1 MVSVI
6 CVDLPSRVGR
16 PESDSYDCGMF
27 ILNSKFVTESTKMN
41 CNWTSSI
48 DLNAAGNAQKRDRCC
63 YRSNLGA
70 HHLHI
75 DCGGGWQHAGVQDI
89 SGHGCDHWRPPLP
102 RVLSFVVFLPTIVV
116 APYHVFVILL
126 VPPASPHPTHPTLC
140 GLLTVPSILIW
151 SSDPCPAAHDL
162 LLYQCTRVCVG
173 IRSMPGSWLPI
184 VKLYKYSWIQKET
197 EDEVFWIPDWRGNRY
212 VSSAAIC

>member
-1 MVSVI
+1 MLKGYDLCNVFNWFYVWLVLVSVI

-16 PESDSYDCGMF
+16 PESDSYNCGMF
-27 ILNSKFVTESTKMN
+27 ILNSKFVIESIKYT

-116 APYHVFVILL
+116 APCHVFVILL
-126 VPPASPHPTHPTLC
+126 VPPATPLTQPSVAFSPCPA
-140 GLLTVPSILIW
+140 S
-151 SSDPCPAAHDL
+151 SSDPVILAPRHMIFC
-162 LLYQCTRVCVG
+162 CTSVHG
-173 IRSMPGSWLPI
+173 
-184 VKLYKYSWIQKET
+184 
-197 EDEVFWIPDWRGNRY
+197 Y
-212 VSSAAIC
+212 V